1 MEDHEYELALEPDS
15 DDLRFGSDSGESPL
29 PSPRLADESALVSQ
43 DWQAEVDDLLSEQT
57 AVEKEEKGP
66 KEKEGKGPQEKDIE
80 VGEECFKDRV
90 VMEVEA
96 SHDPCFNT
104 TAAQEQERDRR
115 RWGFPQLRPLMYT
128 GDVNLE
134 EEGIICTSITLSSG
148 KVLGGPVEEDSSQ
161 APKLPKELSREL
173 QKFGN
178 LSTRLALES
187 QKVEVW
193 NGKLVRLFGIHID
206 RVQKA
211 RKREFDANKRRE
223 GNLIRENKRLLAQN
237 RQLRLALDNSR
248 SEIKFTSSQFTRL
261 DLENM

>member
-1 MEDHEYELALEPDS
+1 
-15 DDLRFGSDSGESPL
+15 
-29 PSPRLADESALVSQ
+29 
-43 DWQAEVDDLLSEQT
+43 
-57 AVEKEEKGP
+57 
-66 KEKEGKGPQEKDIE
+66 
-80 VGEECFKDRV
+80 
-90 VMEVEA
+90 
-96 SHDPCFNT
+96 
-104 TAAQEQERDRR
+104 
-115 RWGFPQLRPLMYT
+115 
-128 GDVNLE
+128 
-134 EEGIICTSITLSSG
+134 
-148 KVLGGPVEEDSSQ
+148 VEEDSSQ

-211 RKREFDANKRRE
+211 RKREFDAHKRRE

>member
-1 MEDHEYELALEPDS
+1 LHFHHLEQWKGIG
-15 DDLRFGSDSGESPL
+15 RTSGGGLL
-29 PSPRLADESALVSQ
+29 PGTQ
-43 DWQAEVDDLLSEQT
+43 D
-57 AVEKEEKGP
+57 
-66 KEKEGKGPQEKDIE
+66 
-80 VGEECFKDRV
+80 
-90 VMEVEA
+90 
-96 SHDPCFNT
+96 
-104 TAAQEQERDRR
+104 
-115 RWGFPQLRPLMYT
+115 
-128 GDVNLE
+128 
-134 EEGIICTSITLSSG
+134 
-148 KVLGGPVEEDSSQ
+148 
-161 APKLPKELSREL
+161 PKELSREL

-193 NGKLVRLFGIHID
+193 NGKLIRLFGIHID

-223 GNLIRENKRLLAQN
+223 GNLVRENKRLLAQN